1 LVNFIHGA
9 IVKGLLYHGSKSAPY
24 IQEHRATAQNNED
37 QMTDEESALFVSL
50 ENKTGE
56 IEVMG
61 DLILEAVKNG
71 QRLPFS
77 VKDFLRRISEATA
90 ECESVIE
97 DFAVSGGPSDEALQ
111 QVAASLRKVHQNL
124 GRLIM
129 HAAAIGIS

>member
-1 LVNFIHGA
+1 L
-9 IVKGLLYHGSKSAPY
+9 SEESAPY
-24 IQEHRATAQNNED
+24 ILEYRATTPNNGG
-37 QMTDEESALFVSL
+37 QMTDEESALFASL
-50 ENKTGE
+50 ENKTAE

-77 VKDFLRRISEATA
+77 VKDFLQRISEATA

-111 QVAASLRKVHQNL
+111 QVAANLRKVHQNL
-124 GRLIM
+124 GHLIM
-129 HAAAIGIS
+129 HAAATGIS